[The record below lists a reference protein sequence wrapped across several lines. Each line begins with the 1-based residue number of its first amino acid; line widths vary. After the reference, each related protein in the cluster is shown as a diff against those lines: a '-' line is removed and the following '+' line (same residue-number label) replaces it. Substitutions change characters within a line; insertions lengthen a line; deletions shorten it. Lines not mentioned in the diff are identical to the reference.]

1 MHTSTR
7 YVLYT
12 IFTLIL
18 PLASVAAP
26 AQTAM
31 RAGKATVFA
40 FTKNIGQV
48 TDEKMQAR
56 YDIDFRLRT
65 GQSMNV
71 FVGNGQLH
79 YQFWK
84 ANDVPNANS
93 LKPAD
98 AKGYTGYRL
107 DVSLAGANKNA
118 KVVVTDRVDFEEHYY
133 KPDLGLDGAIA
144 YSYKKITYT
153 NIYPNIDW
161 VLYVNGSS
169 LKYDFVVKPGG
180 NVKDIK
186 LQYSGAT
193 AFSMT
198 EEGLQVKTPLG
209 NIMEHTPYSYNAAT
223 RQTVASKFVWDG
235 TTLSFDVAPHEGT
248 LVIDPTLDWGT
259 YFGGYELDEFNAVA
273 TDNKSNIY
281 AAGHT
286 MSLSNIILSGSTPFQ
301 ASFGGGIKEGDG
313 LIAAFDSVGM
323 CKWATYY
330 GGVNDDKFWAIACDT
345 ATSNI
350 YIGGFTASNAP
361 GLASG
366 GTQGSFGGGIS
377 DGLFVKM
384 NNAGQRIWASF
395 YGGSGKDEINAITI
409 DEGGNM
415 YMGGTSST
423 PGGNLVG
430 YLVASPAGY
439 EPNNPGNEMA
449 FLAKFNPSGGRIWGT
464 YQTGSVINSIA
475 CYGSSDVYAIGTIS
489 SSVNIATSGVE
500 QTTPGGGPDAFLI
513 KVKNSGDAILW
524 ATYYGGSDIEQG
536 LAVKCDFSGNIYIG
550 GQTQSLNNIASNPAQ
565 QGTFSGGIGLDAFL
579 AKFNPANG
587 KRIWGTYYGGAN
599 SDDAIQSIDIDNK
612 GNIFVGGYTGSSVN
626 IATPGS
632 YQDTY
637 GGNQK
642 DGFLATFNSGGGR
655 TWCSYYGGSGQEQ
668 ILGIAFNVHSHAV
681 YTVGN
686 TQSPNNIVTQG
697 AFQPVLGGATDAF
710 LAAFTN
716 DTILYINQPFTD
728 TLFCSGDSL
737 KLGFKAPTS
746 YNANNTFYAE
756 LSNLLGDFSSP
767 TIIGT
772 LNSNTTGVIPCVIP
786 LNTPTGK
793 GYRVRIR
800 ASSPQYISKDNG
812 VNIHIKLRPAKP
824 TLTSNS
830 PVCEGQDLS
839 VVTTGVTTGSSPAW
853 SGPNGFTTNTN
864 GLIFNNAQ
872 PSVTGKY
879 VLLLDLDGCT
889 VKDSIDLVVYRM
901 PGLKGV
907 STNAPLC
914 SGDTLKILADDAAV
928 GDTFKWT
935 GPSGFASD
943 SANIIIPG
951 VPATASGKYHL
962 TVSYHNC
969 ILQDSLD
976 VKVSAAPKVPT
987 ITSNSPLKEGDELKL
1002 NVENDTVQGISYSWT
1017 GPDSFRSN
1025 QQNPSIKPVSVK
1037 NTGTYTVV
1045 ATANGCQSSAITIV
1059 VIRALNTES
1068 FTIYPNPNRG
1078 NFTIEGNVLN
1088 DQRIPIEVVN
1098 MLGQVVYRDEAITD
1112 KKIIK
1117 KSIQLEGALANGV
1130 YLLHMRINGEKKVFG
1145 ITLDQ

>member
-12 IFTLIL
+12 IFTLVL
-18 PLASVAAP
+18 PLVSVAVP
-26 AQTAM
+26 AQTTM
-31 RAGKATVFA
+31 HAGKATAFA

-48 TDEKMQAR
+48 TDEKGQAR
-56 YDIDFRLRT
+56 NDIDFRLRT

-71 FVGNGQLH
+71 FIGDGQVH

-84 ANDVPNANS
+84 ANAANANN

-118 KVVVTDRVDFEEHYY
+118 KPVVADRVDFEEHYY

-169 LKYDFVVKPGG
+169 LKYDFVVRPGG

-209 NIMEHTPYSYNAAT
+209 NITEHAPYSYNAAT
-223 RQTVASKFVWDG
+223 RQMVASKFAWDG

-259 YFGGYELDEFNAVA
+259 YFGSFELDKFRSICADKASNTYVA
-273 TDNKSNIY
+273 GNT
-281 AAGHT
+281 
-286 MSLSNIILSGSTPFQ
+286 LSSANIIIGGSPHQGTY
-301 ASFGGGIKEGDG
+301 AGGIQEGDG
-313 LIAAFDSVGM
+313 LIAKFDSSGI

-330 GGVNDDKFWAIACDT
+330 GGNNDERMESIICDT
-345 ATSNI
+345 VTSNI
-350 YIGGFTASNAP
+350 YIGGWTGSNAA

-366 GTQGSFGGGIS
+366 GFQSSYGMGIT
-377 DGLFVKM
+377 DGLLIKM
-384 NNAGQRIWASF
+384 NSAGQRIWASF
-395 YGGSGKDEINAITI
+395 YGGTGRDEIYSLAM
-409 DEGGNM
+409 DETGNI
-415 YMGGTSST
+415 YMGGLSST
-423 PGGNLVG
+423 AGGNLVG
-430 YLVASPAGY
+430 YQIASPTGY

-449 FLAKFNPSGGRIWGT
+449 FLAKFTPSGGRLWGT
-464 YQTGSVINSIA
+464 YYPGREIRAITS
-475 CYGSSDVYAIGTIS
+475 YGSADVYAGGTIFG
-489 SSVNIATSGVE
+489 SVNIATPGVE
-500 QTTPGGGPDAFLI
+500 QTTPGGGDDAFLI
-513 KVKNSGDAILW
+513 KIKNSGDAILW
-524 ATYYGGSDIEQG
+524 ATYYGGSMNEQV
-536 LAVKCDFSGNIYIG
+536 LALKCDFSGNVYVG
-550 GQTQSLNNIASNPAQ
+550 GQTNSSNNIASNPAQ
-565 QGTFSGGIGLDAFL
+565 QGTFSGGAPNDGFL
-579 AKFNPANG
+579 AKFNPSNG
-587 KRIWGTYYGGAN
+587 KKIWGTYWGGAN
-599 SDDAIQSIDIDNK
+599 EDDAVQSIDFDDK
-612 GNIFVGGYTGSSVN
+612 GNVVVGGYVGSTSNV
-626 IATPGS
+626 ATSSG
-632 YQDTY
+632 YQTVY
-637 GGNQK
+637 GGGTK
-642 DGFLATFNSGGGR
+642 DGFLAYFNSGGGR
-655 TWCSYYGGSGQEQ
+655 TWCSYYGGSGTDE
-668 ILGIAFNVHSHAV
+668 ILGIVYNAHAHTV
-681 YTVGN
+681 YAAGGTL
-686 TQSPNNIVTQG
+686 SPNNISTQG
-697 AFQPVLGGATDAF
+697 AFQPTLGGTTDGF

-767 TIIGT
+767 TIVGT

-800 ASSPQYISKDNG
+800 ASSPQYISRDNG

-853 SGPNGFTTNTN
+853 SGPSGFTTNTN
-864 GLIFNNAQ
+864 GLVFNNAQ

-889 VKDSIDLVVYRM
+889 VKDSIDLIVYRM

-914 SGDTLKILADDAAV
+914 SGDTLKILAQDAAI

-935 GPSGFASD
+935 GPAGFASD
-943 SANIIIPG
+943 SPNIIIPG

-969 ILQDSLD
+969 VLQDSLD
-976 VKVSAAPKVPT
+976 VKVSAAPKIPT

-1025 QQNPSIKPVSVK
+1025 QQNPSIKPVGVK

-1088 DQRIPIEVVN
+1088 DQQIPIEVVN
-1098 MLGQVVYRDEAITD
+1098 MLGQVVYRDVAITD

-1117 KSIQLEGALANGV
+1117 KSIRLEGALANGV

>member
-18 PLASVAAP
+18 PLVSVAAP

-31 RAGKATVFA
+31 HAGKATVFA

-56 YDIDFRLRT
+56 NDIDFRLRT

-118 KVVVTDRVDFEEHYY
+118 KTVVADRVDFEEHYY

-169 LKYDFVVKPGG
+169 LKYDFVVRPGG

-209 NIMEHTPYSYNAAT
+209 NIMEHAPYSYNAAT

-235 TTLSFDVAPHEGT
+235 TTLGFDVAPHEGT

-259 YFGGYELDEFNAVA
+259 YFGSFELDQFNGVTVDQDGNIFVA
-273 TDNKSNIY
+273 GVSQSNSNIV
-281 AAGHT
+281 
-286 MSLSNIILSGSTPFQ
+286 
-301 ASFGGGIKEGDG
+301 FGGSPYQSVYGGGVQDG
-313 LIAAFDSVGM
+313 LIAKFDSTGN

-330 GGVNDDKFWAIACDT
+330 GGSGLDYFNAIGCDVAGNIYVGGETTSNDPAL
-345 ATSNI
+345 ATSLSQQPAFQGGIDGIFIKFNGAGQRQWGTFYGGTADDRLTSIAVDVTGNI
-350 YIGGFTASNAP
+350 YIAGYSKSPNGNLIGYYIASPGGYEPN
-361 GLASG
+361 SG
-366 GTQGSFGGGIS
+366 G
-377 DGLFVKM
+377 GLDMGYIAKF
-384 NNAGQRIWASF
+384 NNAGQR
-395 YGGSGKDEINAITI
+395 T
-409 DEGGNM
+409 
-415 YMGGTSST
+415 
-423 PGGNLVG
+423 
-430 YLVASPAGY
+430 
-439 EPNNPGNEMA
+439 
-449 FLAKFNPSGGRIWGT
+449 WGT
-464 YQTGSVINSIA
+464 FYPVDVISSIA
-475 CYGSSDVYAIGTIS
+475 CYGTTDLYATGYVTR
-489 SSVNIATSGVE
+489 NINTVTSGCY
-500 QTTPGGGPDAFLI
+500 QPNIDPTSGDAFLL
-513 KVKNSGDAILW
+513 KMKTTGDDRVW
-524 ATYYGGSDIEQG
+524 CTFYGGNGMDLG
-536 LAVKCDFSGNIYIG
+536 LAVKCDASGNVYISG
-550 GQTQSLNNIASNPAQ
+550 ETLSTNAMASSPAQ
-565 QGTFSGGIGLDAFL
+565 QGTFSGGGYFDGFL
-579 AKFNPANG
+579 ARFKASDG
-587 KRIWGTYYGGAN
+587 YRVWGTYYGGAN
-599 SDDAIQSIDIDNK
+599 TEDAINSIDFDAK
-612 GNIFVGGYTGSSVN
+612 GNLFASGYTGSSTG

-632 YQDTY
+632 YQDVY
-637 GGNQK
+637 GGNAK
-642 DGFLATFNSGGGR
+642 DVFLAQFNINGGR
-655 TWCSYYGGSGQEQ
+655 MWCSYFGGTGQEEPKS
-668 ILGIAFNVHSHAV
+668 IIYNPHSRSIIMA
-681 YTVGN
+681 GL
-686 TQSPNNIVTQG
+686 TQSTNNIASQG
-697 AFQPVLGGATDAF
+697 AFQSTLGGATDAF

-839 VVTTGVTTGSSPAW
+839 VITTGVTTGSSPAW

-864 GLIFNNAQ
+864 GLVFNNAQ
-872 PSVTGKY
+872 PSITGRY
-879 VLLLDLDGCT
+879 VLLLDLDGCM

-914 SGDTLKILADDAAV
+914 SGDTLKILAQDAAI

-935 GPSGFASD
+935 GPAGFQSD

-976 VKVSAAPKVPT
+976 VKVSAAPKIPT

-1025 QQNPSIKPVSVK
+1025 QQNPSIKPVGVK

>member
-12 IFTLIL
+12 IFTLVL
-18 PLASVAAP
+18 PLVSVALP

-31 RAGKATVFA
+31 HAGKATVFA

-48 TDEKMQAR
+48 TDEKGQAR
-56 YDIDFRLRT
+56 NDIDFRLRT

-84 ANDVPNANS
+84 ASAANTNS

-118 KVVVTDRVDFEEHYY
+118 KPVVADRVDFEEHYY

-169 LKYDFVVKPGG
+169 LKYDFVVRPGG

-209 NIMEHTPYSYNAAT
+209 NIMEHAPYSYDAAT
-223 RQTVASKFVWDG
+223 RQKVASKFAWDG

-259 YFGGYELDEFNAVA
+259 YFGGSDADRFNGVCLDA
-273 TDNKSNIY
+273 TGKIY
-281 AAGHT
+281 AGGET
-286 MSLSNIILSGSTPFQ
+286 QSLANIIIGGTVQQNFY
-301 ASFGGGIKEGDG
+301 GGGASDG
-313 LIAAFDSVGM
+313 LIVKFDSSG
-323 CKWATYY
+323 
-330 GGVNDDKFWAIACDT
+330 AC
-345 ATSNI
+345 
-350 YIGGFTASNAP
+350 
-361 GLASG
+361 
-366 GTQGSFGGGIS
+366 
-377 DGLFVKM
+377 
-384 NNAGQRIWASF
+384 
-395 YGGSGKDEINAITI
+395 
-409 DEGGNM
+409 
-415 YMGGTSST
+415 
-423 PGGNLVG
+423 
-430 YLVASPAGY
+430 
-439 EPNNPGNEMA
+439 
-449 FLAKFNPSGGRIWGT
+449 
-464 YQTGSVINSIA
+464 
-475 CYGSSDVYAIGTIS
+475 
-489 SSVNIATSGVE
+489 
-500 QTTPGGGPDAFLI
+500 
-513 KVKNSGDAILW
+513 LW
-524 ATYYGGSDIEQG
+524 ATYYGGNQKDNIAYITAFGNGAIYVCGNTSTTAGMATNLSQQTNYGGGVQDGFVAKFDETGMMKWSSYYGGVEEDYCSFIT
-536 LAVKCDFSGNIYIG
+536 CDGGGDVYIG
-550 GQTQSLNNIASNPAQ
+550 GRTRSKGGFSIGDTSIPSPGGYISNFAGGYNMGYIARFNSSGRRVWGSYYPCEDVTGIACYSTTDLYCIGTVITPAGGETTIGSYQPNFAYGGGDAIVFKMKTTGEDRIWSTYYGGGGYDLGIAIKCDLSGNLYVSGQSTSSTEMASNPAQ
-565 QGTFSGGIGLDAFL
+565 QGVWSGGVQPDGFL
-579 AKFNPANG
+579 ARFNPANG
-587 KRIWGTYYGGAN
+587 YRIWGTYYGGAN
-599 SDDAIQSIDIDNK
+599 VEDAVTNIDFDSK
-612 GNIFVGGYTGSSVN
+612 GNLCVIGYTGSSVN
-626 IATPGS
+626 ISTPGS

-637 GGNQK
+637 GGNVK
-642 DGFLATFNSGGGR
+642 DAFFAVFNTGGGR
-655 TWCSYYGGSGQEQ
+655 TWCSYFGGNGVDEAYS
-668 ILGIAFNVHSHAV
+668 IVYSTLSHTS
-681 YTVGN
+681 YIVGK
-686 TQSPNNIVTQG
+686 TQSPNQISTVG
-697 AFQPVLGGATDAF
+697 SFQKSLDGFQDGF

-830 PVCEGQDLS
+830 PVCEGQDLT

-864 GLIFNNAQ
+864 GLVFNNAQ

-889 VKDSIDLVVYRM
+889 FKDSIDLIVYRM

-914 SGDTLKILADDAAV
+914 SGDTLKILAQDAAI

-935 GPSGFASD
+935 GPAGFASD
-943 SANIIIPG
+943 SPNIIIPG

-969 ILQDSLD
+969 VLQDSLD
-976 VKVSAAPKVPT
+976 VKVSAAPKIPT

-1025 QQNPSIKPVSVK
+1025 QQNPSIKPVGVK

-1045 ATANGCQSSAITIV
+1045 ATANGCQSSSITIV

-1088 DQRIPIEVVN
+1088 DQQIPIEVVN
-1098 MLGQVVYRDEAITD
+1098 MLGQVVYRDVAITD